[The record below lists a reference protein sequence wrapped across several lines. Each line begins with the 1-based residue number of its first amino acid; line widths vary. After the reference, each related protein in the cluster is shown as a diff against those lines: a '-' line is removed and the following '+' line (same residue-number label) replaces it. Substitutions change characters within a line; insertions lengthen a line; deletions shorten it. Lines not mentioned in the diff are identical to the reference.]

1 MTAEAVLRERLD
13 RKDFRPLT
21 SRLTRKGRPPGH
33 GHGLRRMRGVFLP
46 QVCKLPVDP
55 VQGQCAVEGGVEPP
69 MPVDVGR
76 VKAGRIE
83 PQLLSKLGAQA
94 LVLLSASH
102 NYSSA
107 VGSVVRR
114 SCPAPDGKGRFV
126 IRATQ

>member
-55 VQGQCAVEGGVEPP
+55 VQGQCSVEGGVEPP

-102 NYSSA
+102 NTP
-107 VGSVVRR
+107 RLL
-114 SCPAPDGKGRFV
+114 APW
-126 IRATQ
+126 

>member
-46 QVCKLPVDP
+46 QVCKLPVNP

-69 MPVDVGR
+69 VPVNVGR
-76 VKAGRIE
+76 VTACRTK

-102 NYSSA
+102 NTP
-107 VGSVVRR
+107 RLL
-114 SCPAPDGKGRFV
+114 APW
-126 IRATQ
+126 

>member
-1 MTAEAVLRERLD
+1 MTAEEQ
-13 RKDFRPLT
+13 KGPRPLT
-21 SRLTRKGRPPGH
+21 SRFTRTGRPPRH
-33 GHGLRRMRGVFLP
+33 GHGLRRCASLLLP

-55 VQGQCAVEGGVEPP
+55 VQGQCSVEGGVEPP

-102 NYSSA
+102 SYSSA
-107 VGSVVRR
+107 VGPVVRR
-114 SCPAPDGKGRFV
+114 SCPAPDGTGRFV